1 MCVCDVCDVCVCV
14 FEGGGGV
21 YVSVIVRLHF
31 HRVYPTVVVLL
42 LIGSRKKVSP
52 QMLALQFLFWFIYSI
67 FVRIVSIDI
76 FLVISKIMTK
86 LHLSLVEF
94 STQKVGQRK
103 PGRPHNAGVYGMVWY
118 VVRGVV

>member
-1 MCVCDVCDVCVCV
+1 MISPPCLKPP
-14 FEGGGGV
+14 ET
-21 YVSVIVRLHF
+21 
-31 HRVYPTVVVLL
+31 PMTVVVLL

-76 FLVISKIMTK
+76 FLVISKIMNHIHGTK
-86 LHLSLVEF
+86 LRLSLVEF